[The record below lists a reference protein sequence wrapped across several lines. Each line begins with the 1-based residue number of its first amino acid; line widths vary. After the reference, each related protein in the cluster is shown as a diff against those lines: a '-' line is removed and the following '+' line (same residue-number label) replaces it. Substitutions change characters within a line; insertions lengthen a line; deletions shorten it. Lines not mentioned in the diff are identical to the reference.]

1 MHRKNITTWMFVA
14 WVVLFW
20 NLGDSLHHM
29 PGLGLHD
36 DVAAAGIDV
45 FESEP
50 VPPDN
55 PLLTLPSVVVAPHI
69 GSATTLTRARMA
81 DMAVDNA
88 IAALKGQQMGFC
100 ANPEIY
106 R

>member
-36 DVAAAGIDV
+36 DVAAAGIDEFQSCSCLV
-45 FESEP
+45 HRSADESD
-50 VPPDN
+50 V
-55 PLLTLPSVVVAPHI
+55 LLL
-69 GSATTLTRARMA
+69 
-81 DMAVDNA
+81 
-88 IAALKGQQMGFC
+88 
-100 ANPEIY
+100 
-106 R
+106 